1 LLALVVVVVV
11 VVVFEVEGSDGIIDD
26 ELELEEGRVEVKGI

>member
-1 LLALVVVVVV
+1 LLALVVVV

-26 ELELEEGRVEVKGI
+26 EFELEGEGGVEVKGI